1 MTALSLMVPLL
12 TLKMRPCLDEIIW
25 PPLWL
30 CHKSP
35 VMNWPCLK
43 LQTHSVSL
51 PLVFSNPALL
61 NFLWL
66 PEYELLSQLCAF
78 TCGWITMHKT
88 PLITWVLFI
97 FQGEISLPCSLKLLS
112 IPLVST
118 NISDRLSL
126 HIIHGPALS
135 QHIYLLSVYL
145 LTCLPK
151 T

>member
-1 MTALSLMVPLL
+1 MTALSLMVPLF

-43 LQTHSVSL
+43 RQTHFASL
-51 PLVFSNPALL
+51 PLVFSNPASL

-88 PLITWVLFI
+88 PLITWVLFV